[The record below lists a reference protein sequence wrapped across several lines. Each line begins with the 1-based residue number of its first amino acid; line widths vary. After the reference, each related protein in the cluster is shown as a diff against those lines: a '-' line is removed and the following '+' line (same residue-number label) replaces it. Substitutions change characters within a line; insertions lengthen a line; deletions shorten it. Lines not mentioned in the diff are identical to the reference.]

1 LQNWSLDRHHKPLNV
16 LRSRISAL
24 GRSISLPKEGM
35 SGAAAETRAASLT
48 AEIDDFRNKIG
59 TKPTSRDVGSV
70 GAKGPKADIRP
81 KGQNR
86 RE

>member
-1 LQNWSLDRHHKPLNV
+1 LAGFGCAAHAVLKMSSRSQPLRRTFAALQNWSLDRHHKPLNV

-59 TKPTSRDVGSV
+59 T
-70 GAKGPKADIRP
+70 
-81 KGQNR
+81 
-86 RE
+86 